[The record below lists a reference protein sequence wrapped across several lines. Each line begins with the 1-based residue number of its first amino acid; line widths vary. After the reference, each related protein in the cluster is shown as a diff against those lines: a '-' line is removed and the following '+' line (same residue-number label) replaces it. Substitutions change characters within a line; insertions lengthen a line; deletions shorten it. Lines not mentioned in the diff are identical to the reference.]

1 METYIIIAVIILIL
15 GISVFTTIRRMKN
28 KSCCSGGGSKTLKE
42 HKKLTEPVIMK
53 KIIKIDGMHCDNCK
67 TSVER
72 RIERLEG
79 ALCTVNLAKKTTTVK
94 LSREISD
101 KELTD
106 IVTSLDFTVLQIET
120 EVVK

>member
-79 ALCTVNLAKKTTTVK
+79 ALCTVNLAKKTATVK